1 MNPDDL
7 SRLLLVLAPIEW
19 VLTVFAF
26 DLARKYHENSVWF
39 LFGVFVMCALI
50 VTVGAI
56 LGYAHLTE
64 YRLPAGSLMVA
75 WTVIFGV
82 AAAVPPF
89 WFVGYLLGKF
99 R

>member
-1 MNPDDL
+1 MSPDDL
-7 SRLLLVLAPIEW
+7 SRVLLVLAPVEW

-26 DLARKYHENSVWF
+26 DLARKHHENSVWF

-56 LGYAHLTE
+56 LGAAYLAQ
-64 YRLPAGSLMVA
+64 YRLPAGSFMAAMTLV
-75 WTVIFGV
+75 FCV
-82 AAAVPPF
+82 AAAVPPI